1 MKKIRNLRFLGIVGV
16 IIAVLFLV
24 SISVTQS
31 QVSIQGKPDKTGKP
45 PKDPDPPDDPVEEAT
60 WAVQL
65 PGIGTE
71 GTMLYGEGTYED
83 NGSNITV
90 SVSKNPISGP
100 WKKYFN
106 FAYAFNFILTNDNLG
121 TGNPPTDQVGFQNVS
136 ELILY
141 DVGYPNPGPVSI
153 FPFGV
158 GILAFLNNLH
168 PYSVGIEANDYDYES
183 IWLEIHIFDHD
194 IELMKT
200 GDVYVLG
207 SDRVASDP
215 GDYFSIWARYR
226 SRCLPEERYHD
237 VELYRSIN
245 VARAAIKLNTPNI
258 EIEMMNDNTWRFW
271 IKSYDGDGYLKVK
284 ERYCTIVKRKAKTV
298 YSMEAKANFDFY
310 IDFIKIS
317 N

>member
-31 QVSIQGKPDKTGKP
+31 QVSIQKGKPVKP
-45 PKDPDPPDDPVEEAT
+45 PKPDDQPDDPPATAT
-60 WAVQL
+60 WAVEL
-65 PGIGTE
+65 PSFESGS
-71 GTMLYGEGTYED
+71 MFYGMGSGTYED

-106 FAYAFNFILTNDNLG
+106 FAYAFDFILTNDNLG
-121 TGNPPTDQVGFQNVS
+121 TINPPSNQVGFQNVGD
-136 ELILY
+136 LY
-141 DVGYPNPGPVSI
+141 AIDYPNPGPTGI
-153 FPFGV
+153 FPVWG
-158 GILAFLNNLH
+158 GILVFLNNLH
-168 PYSVGIEANDYDYES
+168 PYSDGIPENAYES

-194 IELMKT
+194 IELMNN

-226 SRCLPEERYHD
+226 GGCSPEIYHD

-245 VARAAIKLNTPNI
+245 VERAAIKGNTPNI
-258 EIEMMNDNTWRFW
+258 EIERRDDNTWRFW
-271 IKSYDGDGYLKVK
+271 IKSDEGGYLKVK
-284 ERYCTIVKRKAKTV
+284 ELYCTIVKRKARTV

>member
-1 MKKIRNLRFLGIVGV
+1 MKKVRNLRFLGIVGV

-31 QVSIQGKPDKTGKP
+31 QVSIQGKPDQTGKK
-45 PKDPDPPDDPVEEAT
+45 PKPDDPPATAT

-65 PGIGTE
+65 SVASDS
-71 GTMLYGEGTYED
+71 MFYGMGSGRYED
-83 NGSNITV
+83 NGANIEV
-90 SVSKNPISGP
+90 SVEKNSMSGP

-106 FAYAFNFILTNDNLG
+106 FTYAFDFILTNDNLG

-158 GILAFLNNLH
+158 GILSFLNNLH
-168 PYSVGIEANDYDYES
+168 PYSDGIPENAYES

-194 IELMKT
+194 IELMET
-200 GDVYVLG
+200 GPENTYVFG

-226 SRCLPEERYHD
+226 SGCSPEIYHD

-245 VARAAIKLNTPNI
+245 VERAVIKGNTPNI
-258 EIEMMNDNTWRFW
+258 EIERMNDNTWRFW

-284 ERYCTIVKRKAKTV
+284 EQYCTIVKRKARTV

>member
-1 MKKIRNLRFLGIVGV
+1 MGV

-31 QVSIQGKPDKTGKP
+31 QVSIQKGKPVKP
-45 PKDPDPPDDPVEEAT
+45 PKPDDPPDDPPATAT

-65 PGIGTE
+65 PSFESGS
-71 GTMLYGEGTYED
+71 MFYGRGSGLYED

-106 FAYAFNFILTNDNLG
+106 FAYAFDFILTNDNLG

-136 ELILY
+136 GLY
-141 DVGYPNPGPVSI
+141 AFDYPNPGPTDV
-153 FPFGV
+153 FPVGG

-168 PYSVGIEANDYDYES
+168 PYSDGTPENAYES

-194 IELMKT
+194 IELMET
-200 GDVYVLG
+200 GPLNKYVLG

-226 SRCLPEERYHD
+226 GGCSPEIYHD

-245 VARAAIKLNTPNI
+245 VERAVINVNTPNI
-258 EIEMMNDNTWRFW
+258 EIERMNDNTWRFW

>member
-1 MKKIRNLRFLGIVGV
+1 MCV

-31 QVSIQGKPDKTGKP
+31 QVSIQKGKPVKP
-45 PKDPDPPDDPVEEAT
+45 PPEPEAT

-65 PGIGTE
+65 PTSGS
-71 GTMLYGEGTYED
+71 MFYGMGNGYYED
-83 NGSNITV
+83 NGSNIEV

-106 FAYAFNFILTNDNLG
+106 FGYAFDFILTNDNLG
-121 TGNPPTDQVGFQNVS
+121 TGAAPSNQVGFQNVS
-136 ELILY
+136 GLY
-141 DVGYPNPGPVSI
+141 DIGYPNPGPIGV
-153 FPFGV
+153 FPVWG

-168 PYSVGIEANDYDYES
+168 PYSDGIPENAYES

-194 IELMKT
+194 IELMDT

-226 SRCLPEERYHD
+226 SGCLPEEIYHD

-245 VARAAIKLNTPNI
+245 VARAEDNVNTPNI
-258 EIEMMNDNTWRFW
+258 EIERMNDNIWRFW
-271 IKSYDGDGYLKVK
+271 VKSHVDGYENDGYLKVK

>member
-1 MKKIRNLRFLGIVGV
+1 MGV

-31 QVSIQGKPDKTGKP
+31 QVSIQGKPDQTGKK
-45 PKDPDPPDDPVEEAT
+45 PKPDDPPDDPPATAT

-65 PGIGTE
+65 PTLVSGS
-71 GTMLYGEGTYED
+71 MFYGMRDGLYED
-83 NGSNITV
+83 NGANIEV

-100 WKKYFN
+100 YKKFFN
-106 FAYAFNFILTNDNLG
+106 FTYAFDFILTNENVG
-121 TGNPPTDQVGFQNVS
+121 TAPPDDQVGFQNVGG
-136 ELILY
+136 LY
-141 DVGYPNPGPVSI
+141 EEDFPNPGPVGQ
-153 FPFGV
+153 FPV
-158 GILAFLNNLH
+158 GDIAAFLNNLH
-168 PYSVGIEANDYDYES
+168 PYSGGTEATDYES
-183 IWLEIHIFDHD
+183 IWLEIHIFDQD
-194 IELMKT
+194 IELMNT

-226 SRCLPEERYHD
+226 GGLEGCSPEPVYHD

-245 VARAAIKLNTPNI
+245 VARAVINGNTPNI
-258 EIEMMNDNTWRFW
+258 EMERMNDNTWRFW
-271 IKSYDGDGYLKVK
+271 IKSDGNGYLKVK